1 MRELHIICSAILEC
15 PSCWQNCHMD
25 QILCEITFTPLVVPP
40 KWPHGRPPGEDPS
53 SVLPSLLF
61 PLVLLLLFLFLTL
74 QSFLLSLLPDLSLPF
89 LLPLWPCPFPF
100 PGSHL
105 LLSSCRQALVL
116 HLLLFF
122 SPLVAALPAITSLLS
137 SPSSSPF
144 SCHSSFFLGW
154 WLTSRFTLFYPN

>member
-1 MRELHIICSAILEC
+1 MQELHNICSAILEC
-15 PSCWQNCHMD
+15 PSCWQNCHID
-25 QILCEITFTPLVVPP
+25 QITFTPLVVPP

-61 PLVLLLLFLFLTL
+61 PLVLTL
-74 QSFLLSLLPDLSLPF
+74 QNFLLSLLPDLSLPF

-100 PGSHL
+100 PGSRL
-105 LLSSCRQALVL
+105 LLSACRQALAL
-116 HLLLFF
+116 HLLLFLF
-122 SPLVAALPAITSLLS
+122 PLVAAFPAITSLLS

-154 WLTSRFTLFYPN
+154 WLTSRFTPFYPN